1 MHKIITLLFCLCLIV
16 GCAKSNNAASDTN
29 TKYIGYVEAIINN
42 NSTVSSEI
50 PFDYDLSVTKDSKG
64 QYVYEVTISNP
75 KQAMY
80 NVEMMVID
88 VSKVGSENI
97 FPSIGVIDEE
107 QFNLIPFQSNAQ
119 RGFYAALACNGVSD
133 VPQFTLNVFVVYR
146 DYSGLNETRIFFN
159 LDAEYAADV
168 AAPAEGKVLN
178 EVGTDET
185 PANDENNDENGE
197 GDDTEDYS
205 EDDYY
210 EDGYYNEYGEWVE
223 GESY

>member
-1 MHKIITLLFCLCLIV
+1 MHKIITLLFCLCLMC
-16 GCAKSNNAASDTN
+16 GCSKNNNNTSDTS

-64 QYVYEVTISNP
+64 QYIYEVMISNP

-107 QFNLIPFQSNAQ
+107 QFNLIPFQSNAE
-119 RGFYAALACNGVSD
+119 RSFYAALACNGVSD

-146 DYSGLNETRIFFN
+146 DYSGLNETRVFFN
-159 LDAEYAADV
+159 LDAVYAADV
-168 AAPAEGKVLN
+168 VEPSEGKVIN

-185 PANDENNDENGE
+185 QGTETDENNDDEYDDSQADNDE
-197 GDDTEDYS
+197 GYTEDEPV
-205 EDDYY
+205 EDS
-210 EDGYYNEYGEWVE
+210 GY
-223 GESY
+223 

>member
-1 MHKIITLLFCLCLIV
+1 MHKIITLLFCLCLV
-16 GCAKSNNAASDTN
+16 CGCSKNNNNTSDTS

-64 QYVYEVTISNP
+64 QYVYEVMIMNP

-107 QFNLIPFQSNAQ
+107 QFNLIPFQSNAE
-119 RGFYAALACNGVSD
+119 RSFYSALACNGISD

-146 DYSGLNETRIFFN
+146 DYSGLNETRVFFN
-159 LDAEYAADV
+159 LDAVYEADITE
-168 AAPAEGKVLN
+168 PAEGKVIN

-185 PANDENNDENGE
+185 QENNEENSDTNYDDAQVDNEEGYTDDEYSDE
-197 GDDTEDYS
+197 PVEDS
-205 EDDYY
+205 
-210 EDGYYNEYGEWVE
+210 GY
-223 GESY
+223 

>member
-1 MHKIITLLFCLCLIV
+1 M
-16 GCAKSNNAASDTN
+16 
-29 TKYIGYVEAIINN
+29 
-42 NSTVSSEI
+42 
-50 PFDYDLSVTKDSKG
+50 
-64 QYVYEVTISNP
+64 QW
-75 KQAMY
+75 
-80 NVEMMVID
+80 
-88 VSKVGSENI
+88 
-97 FPSIGVIDEE
+97 
-107 QFNLIPFQSNAQ
+107 
-119 RGFYAALACNGVSD
+119 
-133 VPQFTLNVFVVYR
+133 

>member
-1 MHKIITLLFCLCLIV
+1 MHKIITLLFCLCLMC
-16 GCAKSNNAASDTN
+16 GCSKNNNNTSDTS

-64 QYVYEVTISNP
+64 QYIYEVMISNP

-107 QFNLIPFQSNAQ
+107 QFNLIPFQSNAE
-119 RGFYAALACNGVSD
+119 RSFYAALVCNGVSD

-146 DYSGLNETRIFFN
+146 DYSGLNETRVFFN
-159 LDAEYAADV
+159 LDAVYAADV
-168 AAPAEGKVLN
+168 VEPVEGKVIN

-185 PANDENNDENGE
+185 QETDTDENNEE
-197 GDDTEDYS
+197 DDTEVNDEGTTDDEPV
-205 EDDYY
+205 EDS
-210 EDGYYNEYGEWVE
+210 GY
-223 GESY
+223 

>member
-1 MHKIITLLFCLCLIV
+1 MHKIITLLFCLCLMC
-16 GCAKSNNAASDTN
+16 GCSKNNNNTSDTS

-64 QYVYEVTISNP
+64 QYIYEVMISNP

-107 QFNLIPFQSNAQ
+107 QFNLIPFQSNAE

-146 DYSGLNETRIFFN
+146 DYSGLNETRVFFN
-159 LDAEYAADV
+159 LDAVYEADIV
-168 AAPAEGKVLN
+168 VPAEGKVIN

-185 PANDENNDENGE
+185 QDTENEENNDENS
-197 GDDTEDYS
+197 DDTEAYDEGTDQNEPV
-205 EDDYY
+205 EDS
-210 EDGYYNEYGEWVE
+210 GY
-223 GESY
+223 

>member
-1 MHKIITLLFCLCLIV
+1 MHKIITLLICLSLLG
-16 GCAKSNNAASDTN
+16 GCARNNNSASNTN

-42 NSTVSSEI
+42 NSIVSSDI

-107 QFNLIPFQSNAQ
+107 QFNLIPFQSNAK

-133 VPQFTLNVFVVYR
+133 GPQFTLNAFVVYR

-159 LDAEYAADV
+159 LDAKYEADV
-168 AAPAEGKVLN
+168 EQVPEGKVLN

-185 PANDENNDENGE
+185 VADS
-197 GDDTEDYS
+197 EDYGTES
-205 EDDYY
+205 YSDDYVPDEA
-210 EDGYYNEYGEWVE
+210 EDYGY
-223 GESY
+223 